1 MHSPIGRKQYAFV
14 KEKSDGLRLRLVS
27 DESSRHVRWQM
38 DMDFDAKTANFTYDF
53 DPTNAPIKD
62 GLAIARFVIA
72 LTKSK
77 ELTMNLAS
85 NDSLMARFPIKQAR
99 IREEGLPYLVEL
111 LEDMAIVESKTGV
124 KFTVPSSGTKWDLDM
139 AKSIRQ
145 LLTGGYVDLDQYPFR
160 MTLTSGSERAIEK
173 LRNTGELT
181 DVVNQVEDLQ
191 AELLGKRFSLGPA
204 KFEIAS
210 EFCNK
215 CGTKQT

>member
-124 KFTVPSSGTKWDLDM
+124 KFTVQNGISTWRK
-139 AKSIRQ
+139 A
-145 LLTGGYVDLDQYPFR
+145 F
-160 MTLTSGSERAIEK
+160 ANC
-173 LRNTGELT
+173 LRE
-181 DVVNQVEDLQ
+181 VM
-191 AELLGKRFSLGPA
+191 
-204 KFEIAS
+204 
-210 EFCNK
+210 
-215 CGTKQT
+215 